1 MGFNKKVTFPDHSKE
16 VAKMEMNI
24 KDVGNIKVV
33 RIVSRFDAY
42 TAKEVEAALNEL
54 IDEGCRTI
62 LCDFS
67 ETEYISSAGLRVL
80 LAAGKRL
87 KKNGGMIA
95 LCSLQANVREVFD
108 TAGFSA
114 LFDIYQTEK
123 EALEALQ

>member
-1 MGFNKKVTFPDHSKE
+1 MPDCLKE
-16 VAKMEMNI
+16 VRKMDMDI
-24 KDVGNIKVV
+24 KDIDNINVV
-33 RIVSRFDAY
+33 KIVSRFDAY

-80 LAAGKRL
+80 LATGKRL
-87 KKNGGMIA
+87 KKTDGKIA

-114 LFDIYQTEK
+114 LFDIYSTEK
-123 EALEALQ
+123 EALEALK